1 MGIIDDKE
9 SDEIDHMGESKE
21 DDLES
26 EELETDER
34 YQIENTES
42 LKRIDSQ
49 KDRDNDD
56 IVDIYIELEKNVVK
70 TLS

>member
-1 MGIIDDKE
+1 MDMIDDKE
-9 SDEIDHMGESKE
+9 SDEIDHMGEIKE
-21 DDLES
+21 DDLEL

-49 KDRDNDD
+49 KTERMM
-56 IVDIYIELEKNVVK
+56 ILLIFI
-70 TLS
+70 LSWIQMW